1 MEFTRKIETGLLV
14 LAVGVSTLCSL
25 QGTTYATP
33 PAPSQAAITQSP
45 NQNGTE
51 VPAAASDTL
60 TRSQELL
67 LKARHSLMSRDVNS
81 ALRLTQEAQALN
93 APYGD
98 VNDRPEYVLPLI
110 RQYQA
115 IEQAA
120 RANGMTE
127 KVKRDFARSYL
138 DQAEALRRCR
148 DFDNADSLV
157 TEARKFNVYMDSQS
171 IQKGM
176 DYDAVAQRIRDDRT
190 AVAARQS
197 SQVPAQPLVG
207 LSEAMKHQITDVQNQ
222 LVQARA
228 MFASGQMDRAEEL
241 ARHLQG
247 RGIPENAYAGGD
259 SPTKLL
265 GDIATTRSQRNA
277 QASQNN
283 GAIRQ
288 VQGTELRPS
297 LGKSNGYLY
306 VKEAEAALRA
316 GNKTAALKNFQG
328 ALRYA
333 SEMDAQTVRH
343 VNESIA
349 KLNVPAAA
357 APIASNAAKPAAS
370 NAKSPVSA
378 SPKAAPA
385 EPVAPVAS
393 GINFKQSPQQVQSE
407 ISAYIAK
414 TNQIR
419 KTNPKE
425 ALAKLVTL
433 RKELEA
439 SNLEASIKG
448 HFSFSIDMAINETNK
463 FITENGPMIELDN
476 QNKDVEQQVRQKREE
491 QLQVQ
496 QKLAEDV
503 EKYNRLMEEGK
514 YDEAIILA
522 KKCQDYS
529 HDSVVAIQMYQKA
542 RTKKQVAFN
551 DHLKESRAN
560 GWLQG
565 MNDVETASVINI
577 SDEKPVDFGPRWDI
591 VKNRTAIDTGSIR
604 SEADM
609 EILDKLNVRIT
620 LPFDQP
626 MPLATVM
633 EFIGSTSQINVLI
646 DNQALT
652 DAGVTSDMAV
662 ETKLS
667 NITLKNYLKHIL
679 EPYNLTYIVDDEVL
693 KITSKN

>member
-1 MEFTRKIETGLLV
+1 M
-14 LAVGVSTLCSL
+14 
-25 QGTTYATP
+25 
-33 PAPSQAAITQSP
+33 QSP

-81 ALRLTQEAQALN
+81 ALRLTQEAQSLN

-110 RQYQA
+110 QQYQA

-127 KVKRDFARSYL
+127 KVKRDFARNYL

-157 TEARKFNVYMDSQS
+157 TEARKLNVYMDSQS

-197 SQVPAQPLVG
+197 AQAPAQPLVG
-207 LSEAMKHQITDVQNQ
+207 LSEAMKHQIADVQSQ
-222 LVQARA
+222 LAQARA
-228 MFASGQMDRAEEL
+228 MFAAGQMDRAEEL

-247 RGIPENAYAGGD
+247 RGIPENAFAGGD

-265 GDIATTRSQRNA
+265 GDIATTRSQRSA
-277 QASQNN
+277 QASLQNN

-343 VNESIA
+343 INESIA
-349 KLNVPAAA
+349 KLNAPAAT
-357 APIASNAAKPAAS
+357 APTASNASKTATKDAKAPATA
-370 NAKSPVSA
+370 AKAP
-378 SPKAAPA
+378 AAPA
-385 EPVAPVAS
+385 APGAPVAS
-393 GINFKQSPQQVQSE
+393 GINFKQSPQQIQSE
-407 ISAYIAK
+407 ISAK

-419 KTNPKE
+419 KTNP
-425 ALAKLVTL
+425 
-433 RKELEA
+433 
-439 SNLEASIKG
+439 
-448 HFSFSIDMAINETNK
+448 
-463 FITENGPMIELDN
+463 
-476 QNKDVEQQVRQKREE
+476 
-491 QLQVQ
+491 
-496 QKLAEDV
+496 
-503 EKYNRLMEEGK
+503 
-514 YDEAIILA
+514 
-522 KKCQDYS
+522 
-529 HDSVVAIQMYQKA
+529 
-542 RTKKQVAFN
+542 
-551 DHLKESRAN
+551 
-560 GWLQG
+560 
-565 MNDVETASVINI
+565 
-577 SDEKPVDFGPRWDI
+577 
-591 VKNRTAIDTGSIR
+591 
-604 SEADM
+604 
-609 EILDKLNVRIT
+609 
-620 LPFDQP
+620 
-626 MPLATVM
+626 
-633 EFIGSTSQINVLI
+633 
-646 DNQALT
+646 
-652 DAGVTSDMAV
+652 
-662 ETKLS
+662 
-667 NITLKNYLKHIL
+667 
-679 EPYNLTYIVDDEVL
+679 
-693 KITSKN
+693 